1 MLVNPEA
8 AEQQNVQYGS
18 TENAG
23 QENAEFENT
32 FSASSAVSDFSY
44 TRRVS
49 DETFVVPRNNTTV
62 RVMKL
67 V

>member
-8 AEQQNVQYGS
+8 AERQNVQYGS

-32 FSASSAVSDFSY
+32 
-44 TRRVS
+44 
-49 DETFVVPRNNTTV
+49 
-62 RVMKL
+62 
-67 V
+67 